1 MAKTIWKII
10 ALIVS
15 SVLAASVIYA
25 AGYTDMLDIKGTIKW
40 SNKERYRR

>member
-1 MAKTIWKII
+1 MAKTIWKAI
-10 ALIVS
+10 ALTMGGL
-15 SVLAASVIYA
+15 LAASVIYA

>member
-1 MAKTIWKII
+1 MAKTLWKTI
-10 ALIVS
+10 ALIMGGL
-15 SVLAASVIYA
+15 LASSVIYA